1 MRGGL
6 HAGGARDSPEDGDK
20 ASATDI
26 CDPSVTPVSDAAKK
40 FPNGFPLGESTVH
53 WTAVDDSGNQGTATQ
68 KVIIKDTIP
77 PVLTLSLSPTMLW
90 PPNHKLV
97 PITATITVTDV
108 CDPHPTVK
116 LVSIKSSE
124 PDNGLGD
131 GDTTEDIQ
139 GAKFGTDDLSF
150 LLRAERRGG
159 GPGRTY
165 TVIYEATDAS
175 GNSSQNKATVTVPA
189 NQSAK
194 P

>member
-1 MRGGL
+1 ML
-6 HAGGARDSPEDGDK
+6 VTTACIDGDK

-26 CDPSVTPVSDAAKK
+26 CDPSVAPVSNAAEK
-40 FPNGFPLGESTVH
+40 FPSGFPLGESMVL
-53 WTAVDDSGNQGTATQ
+53 WTAVDDSGNKGTATQ

-77 PVLTLSLSPTMLW
+77 PVLTLSLSPTVLW

-131 GDTTEDIQ
+131 GDTAGDIQ
-139 GAKFGTDDLSF
+139 AKIGTDARSF
-150 LLRAERRGG
+150 QLRAERKGG

-165 TVIYEATDAS
+165 TVTYEARDAS
-175 GNSSQNKATVTVPA
+175 NNSSQSKATVFVPA
-189 NQSAK
+189 NQSAR